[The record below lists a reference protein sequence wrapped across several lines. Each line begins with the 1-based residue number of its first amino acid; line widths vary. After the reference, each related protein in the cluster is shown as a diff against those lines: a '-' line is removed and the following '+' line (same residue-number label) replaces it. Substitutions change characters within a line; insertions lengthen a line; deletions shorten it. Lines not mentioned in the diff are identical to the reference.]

1 MKNAIVAQSGGPTV
15 VINSALAGVL
25 SEAKKSGKIDKVYG
39 AINGVQGLLE
49 RNIKDL
55 SNILND
61 EDALRALKNT
71 PSMFLGSC
79 RYKLSESSLA
89 SDYKKVIDILTEYN
103 IGYFFYIGGNDS
115 MDTVKKLSHYVN
127 EIGSDIKVMG
137 IPKTI
142 DNDLPITD
150 HSPGYGSAAR
160 YIATSVLEMAHD
172 TYIYDTESILIV
184 EIMGR
189 DAGWLTASSALAR
202 NSYSAAP
209 HLIYLPETSFDD
221 NRFLA
226 DIRKALTKRKH
237 LVIAVSE
244 GIRYED
250 GKYVSANSDVRDQ
263 FGHPVLSGV
272 GKYLET
278 LVKHGIGCKVRSVEI
293 NVLQRCAA
301 HLASATDIEESFTLG
316 ASAVQAAIAGMN
328 GKMAV
333 TARKSNSPY
342 EIRYDFAD
350 IDNIANLAKSFPSEW
365 ISREENDVT
374 DEFITYAMPLIQGDP
389 QVRYENSLPVYLSV
403 AHLDN

>member
-25 SEAKKSGKIDKVYG
+25 TGARESGKIGTVYG

-61 EDALRALKNT
+61 EEALRALKNT

-79 RYKLSESSLA
+79 RYKLSESTLA
-89 SDYKKVIDILTEYN
+89 SDYQKVIEILTEYN

-202 NSYSAAP
+202 NGYSAAP

-226 DIRKALTKRKH
+226 DIHIRPTEITNTPQNDSFILT
-237 LVIAVSE
+237 S
-244 GIRYED
+244 
-250 GKYVSANSDVRDQ
+250 
-263 FGHPVLSGV
+263 
-272 GKYLET
+272 
-278 LVKHGIGCKVRSVEI
+278 
-293 NVLQRCAA
+293 
-301 HLASATDIEESFTLG
+301 
-316 ASAVQAAIAGMN
+316 
-328 GKMAV
+328 
-333 TARKSNSPY
+333 
-342 EIRYDFAD
+342 
-350 IDNIANLAKSFPSEW
+350 
-365 ISREENDVT
+365 
-374 DEFITYAMPLIQGDP
+374 
-389 QVRYENSLPVYLSV
+389 
-403 AHLDN
+403 